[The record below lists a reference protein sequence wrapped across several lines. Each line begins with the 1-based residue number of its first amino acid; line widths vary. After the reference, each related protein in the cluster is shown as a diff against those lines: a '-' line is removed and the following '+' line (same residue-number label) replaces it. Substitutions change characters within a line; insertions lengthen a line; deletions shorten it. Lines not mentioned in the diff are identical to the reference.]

1 MGENVTCEADWGAKF
16 RESDVVVASDR
27 NALDRTSS
35 KRDVD
40 VGVALPST
48 EKKNEGPIKR
58 NELYTRSY
66 TKASP

>member
-48 EKKNEGPIKR
+48 ERKKTKVQLKETNDM
-58 NELYTRSY
+58 RSY